1 MIDDDFRKRLKEL
14 ELIRESLSWLKRGFA
29 TKEDFYSFKK
39 ENEDAFNTLINT
51 IEEIRKIKWQLMTD
65 EEKEKELEIR
75 KKLKKKYSRPKMELI
90 DTHAHL
96 YSSQFRDDLGEVIK
110 RAKEAGITK
119 ALMPNVDSASISDLH
134 ALAERYPDFCIPM
147 MGLHPCSVKKD
158 YKKELAIIEKNLRD
172 GKYIAVGEIGLDYYW
187 DKTFTHE
194 QHDAFITQVNWA
206 KELNLPIAIHTRES
220 FDDAVKLLQGL
231 QDGNLRG
238 VFHCFSGTLT
248 DAQRVIELGF
258 YMGIG
263 GVVTF
268 KNSEIG
274 NAIPHIDLKH
284 VALETDA
291 PYLAPVPHRGKRNES
306 GYTKLVAEKIASAK
320 NISPEEVAAVTSAN
334 ARALFQALN

>member
-1 MIDDDFRKRLKEL
+1 M
-14 ELIRESLSWLKRGFA
+14 
-29 TKEDFYSFKK
+29 
-39 ENEDAFNTLINT
+39 
-51 IEEIRKIKWQLMTD
+51 EI
-65 EEKEKELEIR
+65 
-75 KKLKKKYSRPKMELI
+75 I

-96 YSSQFRDDLGEVIK
+96 HSKQFRNDIDAMIQ

-134 ALAERYPDFCIPM
+134 TLAARYPDFCIPM
-147 MGLHPCSVKKD
+147 MGVHPCSIKAD
-158 YKKELAIIEKNLRD
+158 YKKELAIAEKNLRE

-187 DKTFTHE
+187 DKTFTQE
-194 QHDAFITQVNWA
+194 QQDAFITQVSWA
-206 KELNLPIAIHTRES
+206 KELSLPIAIHTRES
-220 FDDAVKLLQGL
+220 FDDAVKLLQPL

-238 VFHCFSGTLT
+238 VFHCFSGTYE

-268 KNSEIG
+268 KNSAIG
-274 NAIPHIDLKH
+274 NAIPLIDLKH
-284 VALETDA
+284 IVLETDA

-320 NISPEEVAAVTSAN
+320 NMSLEEVAAATSAN
-334 ARALFQALN
+334 ARALFNALN